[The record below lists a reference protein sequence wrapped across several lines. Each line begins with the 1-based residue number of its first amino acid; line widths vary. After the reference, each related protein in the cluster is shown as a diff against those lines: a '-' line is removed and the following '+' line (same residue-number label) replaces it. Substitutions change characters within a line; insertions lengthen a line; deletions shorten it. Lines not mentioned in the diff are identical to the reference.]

1 LTVTRSR
8 PRILKDLFQA
18 TSIAAA
24 AALLLLS
31 GCAPGE
37 ASLRP
42 DVDSLRTE
50 IRTLQRENGDLVRR
64 VEAIGTQLDILAAR
78 SAQAKPPPGGE
89 SPAAPARVSR
99 VAPPAAAA
107 SSATAVSSAT
117 VADAAPLVPAHLK
130 VVRLE
135 QPKATPAKA
144 QKPPAVPTSTP
155 IQEPSIMALAAL
167 GSGGKALGAESQAV
181 LDAARAQAG
190 LPRARALEKFADTY
204 SGHLRA
210 PDALVDAAR
219 TRDIAGDP
227 DGSCEDYSRAVA
239 EYPGARAEPDA
250 LEGLAACEQR
260 RGRPDEAKRLLAKL
274 AKDFPDSPAGKR
286 AREHAPAVQGAAP

>member
-1 LTVTRSR
+1 MTVTRSR
-8 PRILKDLFQA
+8 PRILKDLLKA
-18 TSIAAA
+18 TSSAAA

-31 GCAPGE
+31 GCSSGE

-42 DVDSLRTE
+42 DVDSLRAE

-64 VEAIGTQLDILAAR
+64 VEAMGTQLDVLAAR
-78 SAQAKPPPGGE
+78 PAQGPQSAGGD
-89 SPAAPARVSR
+89 SPAAPARVST
-99 VAPPAAAA
+99 VAPPATAAA
-107 SSATAVSSAT
+107 
-117 VADAAPLVPAHLK
+117 AAPLVPAHLK

-135 QPKATPAKA
+135 QPKAAPAKA
-144 QKPPAVPTSTP
+144 KKSPAVPTSTP
-155 IQEPSIMALAAL
+155 IQEPSTTALAAL

-190 LPRARALEKFADTY
+190 LPRARALEMFTDTY

-210 PDALVDAAR
+210 ADALVDAAR

-239 EYPGARAEPDA
+239 EYPGARAQPDA

-260 RGRPDEAKRLLAKL
+260 RGRPDEAKRLLARL
-274 AKDFPDSPAGKR
+274 AKDFPDSPVGKR